1 MLRVALPPI
10 FMTKEINRFVAPAKA
25 FLPKEPENRQSA
37 AAIAA
42 RSRRDAKPKFPAV
55 EAARCLRG

>member
-1 MLRVALPPI
+1 ME
-10 FMTKEINRFVAPAKA
+10 KEINRFVAPAKA
-25 FLPKEPENRQSA
+25 FLPKEPEIRQSA

-42 RSRRDAKPKFPAV
+42 RSRRDAKPEFPAV